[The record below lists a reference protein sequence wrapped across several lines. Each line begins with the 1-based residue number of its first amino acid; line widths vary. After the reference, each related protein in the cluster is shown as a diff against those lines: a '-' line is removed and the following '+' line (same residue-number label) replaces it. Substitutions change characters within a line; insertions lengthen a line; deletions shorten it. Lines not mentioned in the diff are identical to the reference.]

1 MTLFA
6 REPPGPFGTYGGRAL
21 CTDSLAHARSTK
33 PGYRAP
39 LVCQHAATREHADRW
54 ASARG
59 VDGRGRPARAARAGR
74 AGAEEQGAS
83 IKASYQHASGGH
95 RESLPAGKRPRRR
108 GTTTRCHPHGTH
120 GLDRR
125 GRRHQWGRAC
135 SPCRGKSIPA
145 ASLGSPSVRGGIS
158 GIEVIGNVYKLT
170 RSEDVS
176 GHDTAVSASAVLA
189 DGGDV
194 ATMRNQ
200 HGVVIN
206 LAGTSRGA
214 NILVGVQGMKI
225 TVEGAPTASTR
236 P

>member
-1 MTLFA
+1 M
-6 REPPGPFGTYGGRAL
+6 
-21 CTDSLAHARSTK
+21 
-33 PGYRAP
+33 
-39 LVCQHAATREHADRW
+39 
-54 ASARG
+54 
-59 VDGRGRPARAARAGR
+59 
-74 AGAEEQGAS
+74 
-83 IKASYQHASGGH
+83 
-95 RESLPAGKRPRRR
+95 
-108 GTTTRCHPHGTH
+108 
-120 GLDRR
+120 
-125 GRRHQWGRAC
+125 
-135 SPCRGKSIPA
+135 
-145 ASLGSPSVRGGIS
+145 RGGIS

-225 TVEGAPTASTR
+225 TVEGAPTAITR

>member
-1 MTLFA
+1 MVAVHCAQTPSHTHEA
-6 REPPGPFGTYGGRAL
+6 QSRAIGHRWSASTPPPENTQTGGRVPEVW
-21 CTDSLAHARSTK
+21 T
-33 PGYRAP
+33 G
-39 LVCQHAATREHADRW
+39 E
-54 ASARG
+54 G
-59 VDGRGRPARAARAGR
+59 GPARAARAGR

-135 SPCRGKSIPA
+135 SPCKGKSIPA

>member
-1 MTLFA
+1 
-6 REPPGPFGTYGGRAL
+6 
-21 CTDSLAHARSTK
+21 
-33 PGYRAP
+33 
-39 LVCQHAATREHADRW
+39 
-54 ASARG
+54 
-59 VDGRGRPARAARAGR
+59 
-74 AGAEEQGAS
+74 
-83 IKASYQHASGGH
+83 
-95 RESLPAGKRPRRR
+95 
-108 GTTTRCHPHGTH
+108 
-120 GLDRR
+120 
-125 GRRHQWGRAC
+125 
-135 SPCRGKSIPA
+135 
-145 ASLGSPSVRGGIS
+145 VRGGIS
-158 GIEVIGNVYKLT
+158 GIEVIGNVYKLA